1 VNRPP
6 AENPGGQEWFD
17 VVDECDR
24 AIDRQP
30 RSDVHRRRLRH
41 RAIHV
46 FVFDPAGRLLIHLRS
61 PHKEEFP
68 DVWTSSCSGHVGSGE
83 TYDESARR
91 ELREELGVT
100 AELERLH
107 KFDACDDTSR
117 EFTTLYR
124 AGCDGDIVPD
134 SCEITAIRWL
144 PVDDIARDVRMD
156 PQKFSPAFR
165 LLFGWYLENLH
176 GR

>member
-1 VNRPP
+1 VNQPP
-6 AENPGGQEWFD
+6 AEIPGGPEWFD

-24 AIDRQP
+24 VIDRQP
-30 RSDVHRRRLRH
+30 RSEVHRRRLRH

-83 TYDESARR
+83 SYDESARR
-91 ELREELGVT
+91 ELLEELGVT
-100 AELERLH
+100 AELECLH
-107 KFDACDDTSR
+107 KFDAREDTSW

-124 AGCDGDIVPD
+124 AVCDGEIVPD
-134 SCEITAIRWL
+134 PREITGTCWR
-144 PVDDIARDVRMD
+144 PVDDIDRDARTN